1 MLVQHLNS
9 CSIAFKYGPDLP
21 QNVEIALL
29 TFNHKQNKTI
39 CVSVCCWCF
48 GERPHT
54 LLFEFYNL
62 MRRSSTFFFLF
73 SFQSRTAVVDFGK
86 NLLFVNW
93 IEWKPA
99 NRIAIFY
106 VFQCQTNISLCVMT
120 RQRWNDNNSNKK
132 AIDNRQYRENPIK
145 C

>member
-62 MRRSSTFFFLF
+62 MRRSSTFFFFFLF
-73 SFQSRTAVVDFGK
+73 KAALLLWILVKIYCLSIGSNGNQPTESQFSMFFSVKRTFLYA
-86 NLLFVNW
+86 
-93 IEWKPA
+93 
-99 NRIAIFY
+99 
-106 VFQCQTNISLCVMT
+106 
-120 RQRWNDNNSNKK
+120 
-132 AIDNRQYRENPIK
+132 
-145 C
+145 